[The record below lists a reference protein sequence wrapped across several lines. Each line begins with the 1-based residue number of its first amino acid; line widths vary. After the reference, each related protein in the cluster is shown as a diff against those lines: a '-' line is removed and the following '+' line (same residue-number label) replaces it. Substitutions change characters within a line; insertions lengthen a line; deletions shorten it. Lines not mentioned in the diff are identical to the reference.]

1 MLKKIPTCLSPELVK
16 AMMEMGHGDRILI
29 ADGNYPAK
37 SNNPNVVR
45 ADGHQIIPLLEAI
58 LELLPLDA
66 DVDHPVTLMDN
77 NSEVEPPVWNEYR
90 RVVKEVGE
98 DEREFKKVERFD
110 FYDLASSAALVLQT
124 GDLTLYGNIML
135 QKGTISK

>member
-58 LELLPLDA
+58 LELLPLDS

-77 NSEVEPPVWNEYR
+77 NSEVESPVWNEYR
-90 RVVKEVGE
+90 KVVKEVGE

-135 QKGTISK
+135 QKGTISN

>member
-58 LELLPLDA
+58 LELLPLDS
-66 DVDHPVTLMDN
+66 DVDYAVTLMDN